1 MPASTLFARALAE
14 RLHGPAARDR
24 TWVYVPYD
32 QLHDGL
38 GLLAGRDPRTLG
50 LVLVENPA
58 RAAARPYHQQKLAL
72 VLANQRHFAL
82 EQAARGVDVRYL
94 VADGRGYA
102 GALDDAARSVG
113 PLVVHTPA
121 ERGLRVE
128 LAPLMGTVLHAH
140 PHTGWL
146 TTRDQ
151 FRRATPDGP
160 PWRMDAFY
168 RLVRR
173 ETGVLMDGDR
183 PRGGRFSHDGDNR
196 QPYRGSPPLPKPPRF
211 EPDPITV
218 EVGALIAHRYAQH
231 PGRVDLT
238 ALSATLADAESLWRW
253 ALDACL
259 PTFGP
264 FEDAMT
270 RRSSSLFHTRLAPL
284 LNLHRLL
291 PARVLADVLAAS
303 LPLASQEG
311 FVRQVLGWREFVR
324 HVHAETDGFRVLPD
338 GVEARD
344 GAPSALG
351 AAAVLPPAYWGTAS
365 GLSCLDAVV
374 ADVWRE
380 AYTHHIPR
388 LMVLGNL
395 ATLLDV
401 SPRALTDWFW
411 VAFADAYDWVV
422 EPNVL
427 GMATWGAGDVMT
439 TKPYIA
445 GAAYLHKM
453 GDYCGGCAF
462 DPKRDCPV
470 TPLYWAFLG
479 RHAARLGH
487 NQRMAVPLAA
497 QRKRT
502 AAQRARDAA
511 VFDVVASR
519 LAAGRTVVPGDLP
532 PAP

>member
-1 MPASTLFARALAE
+1 MPPRAFCRSRVPERSGRARTGAGVGAGVGVVRGAGVRAATANTTGASTTGASTAGGGGGVARGAGVGAT
-14 RLHGPAARDR
+14 AAA
-24 TWVYVPYD
+24 T
-32 QLHDGL
+32 GC
-38 GLLAGRDPRTLG
+38 AGRCAGRRTYATLTAIRPRAISVAAGMSRARRGATRAIDAG
-50 LVLVENPA
+50 ASRVMEKCVLPGGGVRAPTA
-58 RAAARPYHQQKLAL
+58 AGAGCDRGAGVTAAA
-72 VLANQRHFAL
+72 
-82 EQAARGVDVRYL
+82 
-94 VADGRGYA
+94 
-102 GALDDAARSVG
+102 
-113 PLVVHTPA
+113 
-121 ERGLRVE
+121 
-128 LAPLMGTVLHAH
+128 
-140 PHTGWL
+140 
-146 TTRDQ
+146 
-151 FRRATPDGP
+151 
-160 PWRMDAFY
+160 
-168 RLVRR
+168 
-173 ETGVLMDGDR
+173 
-183 PRGGRFSHDGDNR
+183 
-196 QPYRGSPPLPKPPRF
+196 
-211 EPDPITV
+211 
-218 EVGALIAHRYAQH
+218 
-231 PGRVDLT
+231 
-238 ALSATLADAESLWRW
+238 
-253 ALDACL
+253 
-259 PTFGP
+259 
-264 FEDAMT
+264 
-270 RRSSSLFHTRLAPL
+270 SSR
-284 LNLHRLL
+284 
-291 PARVLADVLAAS
+291 
-303 LPLASQEG
+303 
-311 FVRQVLGWREFVR
+311 
-324 HVHAETDGFRVLPD
+324 
-338 GVEARD
+338 ARD

-351 AAAVLPPAYWGTAS
+351 AARPLPPAYWGTAS
-365 GLSCLDAVV
+365 GLSCLDTVV

-453 GDYCGGCAF
+453 GDYCAGCAF

-497 QRKRT
+497 LRKRP

-511 VFDVVASR
+511 VFDVVAAR